1 MTRERTE
8 SGTWIYT
15 IRWHGRLLI
24 SEDADR
30 EEAFRGIMA
39 LMDRRIRMG
48 GR

>member
-8 SGTWIYT
+8 SGTWLYTVRIY
-15 IRWHGRLLI
+15 GRLLI
-24 SEDADR
+24 SEHENR
-30 EEAFRGIMA
+30 EEAFRGLMA